1 MAPATAGTGADGGD
15 GHRRDASA
23 LDALLTNGDEEASFG
38 AFSASVAHGINTQL
52 MEALAGVGIIRHVV
66 RTMLNVLD
74 DATPVDVDAMR
85 VTLETV
91 LDAAGSVR
99 DGIDGA
105 ASVTRGVGVFGV
117 YGAASREAVDLA
129 HVLDA
134 VRAVTV
140 TVAKQR
146 AGFVVEVGPL
156 PHVVGDTARAG
167 RTILSAVL
175 EVVRGIPDGDPE
187 SHTITLRAS
196 SREVE
201 VEVEVEHRAAA
212 PDGSSR
218 VLKRSTL
225 SFRVA
230 GALEA
235 RRASNREPPPGA
247 VHARRRGRVLVLD
260 DEPVLLDLMARI
272 LRIDHEVTSTTK
284 PSEALARIEAGE
296 EFDAFLCDMMM
307 PAMSGEKVYRR
318 VLEVAPALAQRMIFL
333 TAGAFSPAARDFLQ
347 GAPVVWYEKPI
358 DPELLRE
365 IISSRVRSR

>member
-1 MAPATAGTGADGGD
+1 MAPGTAGTGADEGD
-15 GHRRDASA
+15 GQGRDASA
-23 LDALLTNGDEEASFG
+23 LEAMLTNNGAEASFG
-38 AFSASVAHGINTQL
+38 TFSASVAHGINTQL

-74 DATPVDVDAMR
+74 AAAPVDVDAMR

-117 YGAASREAVDLA
+117 YGSSSRESVDLA

-146 AGFVVEVGPL
+146 ARFVVEVGPL
-156 PHVVGDTARAG
+156 PPVVGDTARAG

-175 EVVRGIPDGDPE
+175 DVVREIPDGVPDA
-187 SHTITLRAS
+187 HTITLRAA
-196 SREVE
+196 RRDVE

-218 VLKRSTL
+218 VARRSAL
-225 SFRVA
+225 SFHVA
-230 GALEA
+230 GASEA
-235 RRASNREPPPGA
+235 RRASTWEAPPGA
-247 VHARRRGRVLVLD
+247 TRARRKGRVLVLD
-260 DEPVLLDLMARI
+260 DEPVLLELMARI

-296 EFDAFLCDMMM
+296 DFDAFLCDMMM

-347 GAPVVWYEKPI
+347 GSPVVWYEKPI
-358 DPELLRE
+358 DPEVLRE
-365 IISSRVRSR
+365 IISARVR